1 MSLEG
6 HPLYNM
12 LPEVKNTR
20 SYLREKSAVVSGL
33 RVKTLLISQPHGPS
47 SLLYSCVLYDPN
59 GMKFSTLG
67 HQANMGFL
75 SLHAVLKDSDLF
87 VI

>member
-20 SYLREKSAVVSGL
+20 YYLREKSAVVSGL

-75 SLHAVLKDSDLF
+75 SFHAVLKDSDLF